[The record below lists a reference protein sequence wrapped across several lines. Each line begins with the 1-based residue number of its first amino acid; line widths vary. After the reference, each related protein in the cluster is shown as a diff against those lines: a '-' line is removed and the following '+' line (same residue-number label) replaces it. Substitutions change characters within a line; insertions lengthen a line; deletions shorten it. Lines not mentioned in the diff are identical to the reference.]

1 MRVKYNIFFK
11 ARGHVI
17 SLKMAFV
24 YNIYG
29 TKAITSKEV
38 RNDLNI

>member
-1 MRVKYNIFFK
+1 LRVKYNIFFK

-17 SLKMAFV
+17 SLKWAFV
-24 YNIYG
+24 YNMYV

-38 RNDLNI
+38 SNNLNI